1 MASAS
6 LSRESF
12 NDAVEKALEALKDS
26 SIESLTNYQSKA
38 LFHVLNGEDTFV
50 SLPTGHGKSL
60 IYQLAPS
67 VSKHLGPLSEVPIV
81 LVISPLNVLIDD
93 QIASVTKLG
102 ITACKLDA
110 SSLED
115 TVSLAGHEI
124 LFTSPETDG
133 QTLAAASYYRHVT
146 QKFHG
151 NRIFISRMLNR
162 NPKRLSAEV
171 FSSAQKQPKQ
181 NASSQNRKENGSTTL
196 RNTREKPL
204 LAG

>member
-26 SIESLTNYQSKA
+26 SIESLTKYQSKA
-38 LFHVLNGEDTFV
+38 LFNVLNGEDTFV

-60 IYQLAPS
+60 IYQLVPS
-67 VSKHLGPLSEVPIV
+67 VSKHLGLLSEVPIV
-81 LVISPLNVLIDD
+81 LVISPLNALIDD

-115 TVSLAGHEI
+115 TVSLAGNEI
-124 LFTSPETDG
+124 LFTSPELLETG
-133 QTLAAASYYRHVT
+133 GA
-146 QKFHG
+146 
-151 NRIFISRMLNR
+151 
-162 NPKRLSAEV
+162 
-171 FSSAQKQPKQ
+171 
-181 NASSQNRKENGSTTL
+181 RK
-196 RNTREKPL
+196 
-204 LAG
+204 

>member
-26 SIESLTNYQSKA
+26 SIESLTKYQSKA

-67 VSKHLGPLSEVPIV
+67 VSKHLGLLSEVPIV

-133 QTLAAASYYRHVT
+133 QTLVAASYYRHVT

-151 NRIFISRMLNR
+151 NRISSRACSTEIPNGCVQRSFPQHR
-162 NPKRLSAEV
+162 NNQNKTRAAKTTKRMAV
-171 FSSAQKQPKQ
+171 QC
-181 NASSQNRKENGSTTL
+181 
-196 RNTREKPL
+196 
-204 LAG
+204 

>member
-6 LSRESF
+6 LSHESF

-26 SIESLTNYQSKA
+26 SIESLTKYQSKA

-50 SLPTGHGKSL
+50 SLPTSHEKSL

-67 VSKHLGPLSEVPIV
+67 VSKHLGLLSEVPIV
-81 LVISPLNVLIDD
+81 LVISSLNALIDD

-124 LFTSPETDG
+124 LFTSPVVLETG
-133 QTLAAASYYRHVT
+133 GA
-146 QKFHG
+146 
-151 NRIFISRMLNR
+151 
-162 NPKRLSAEV
+162 
-171 FSSAQKQPKQ
+171 
-181 NASSQNRKENGSTTL
+181 RK
-196 RNTREKPL
+196 
-204 LAG
+204 

>member
-6 LSRESF
+6 LSHESF
-12 NDAVEKALEALKDS
+12 NDAFEKALEALKDS
-26 SIESLTNYQSKA
+26 SIESLTKYQSKA

-67 VSKHLGPLSEVPIV
+67 VSKHLGLLSEVVIV
-81 LVISPLNVLIDD
+81 P
-93 QIASVTKLG
+93 
-102 ITACKLDA
+102 
-110 SSLED
+110 
-115 TVSLAGHEI
+115 
-124 LFTSPETDG
+124 
-133 QTLAAASYYRHVT
+133 AAASYYRHVS

-171 FSSAQKQPKQ
+171 FSLALKQPKQ

>member
-26 SIESLTNYQSKA
+26 SIESLTKYQSKA

-67 VSKHLGPLSEVPIV
+67 VSKHLGLLGEVPIV
-81 LVISPLNVLIDD
+81 LVISPLNALIDD

-115 TVSLAGHEI
+115 TVSLASRNRRCEKVKLTGKLQRRHRI
-124 LFTSPETDG
+124 TD
-133 QTLAAASYYRHVT
+133 T
-146 QKFHG
+146 
-151 NRIFISRMLNR
+151 
-162 NPKRLSAEV
+162 
-171 FSSAQKQPKQ
+171 
-181 NASSQNRKENGSTTL
+181 
-196 RNTREKPL
+196 
-204 LAG
+204 

>member
-26 SIESLTNYQSKA
+26 SIQSLTKYQSKA

-67 VSKHLGPLSEVPIV
+67 VSKHLGLLSEVLIV
-81 LVISPLNVLIDD
+81 LINPLNAVIDD

-124 LFTSPETDG
+124 LFTSPEVLETRG
-133 QTLAAASYYRHVT
+133 A
-146 QKFHG
+146 
-151 NRIFISRMLNR
+151 
-162 NPKRLSAEV
+162 
-171 FSSAQKQPKQ
+171 
-181 NASSQNRKENGSTTL
+181 RK
-196 RNTREKPL
+196 
-204 LAG
+204 

>member
-26 SIESLTNYQSKA
+26 SIESSTKYQSKV

-50 SLPTGHGKSL
+50 SLPTGRGKSL

-67 VSKHLGPLSEVPIV
+67 VSKHLSLLSEVPIV
-81 LVISPLNVLIDD
+81 LVISPLNALIDD

-102 ITACKLDA
+102 ITASKLVA
-110 SSLED
+110 SSLDD

-124 LFTSPETDG
+124 LF
-133 QTLAAASYYRHVT
+133 
-146 QKFHG
+146 F
-151 NRIFISRMLNR
+151 
-162 NPKRLSAEV
+162 
-171 FSSAQKQPKQ
+171 
-181 NASSQNRKENGSTTL
+181 
-196 RNTREKPL
+196 
-204 LAG
+204 

>member
-1 MASAS
+1 MSPLYQH

-26 SIESLTNYQSKA
+26 SIESLTKYQSKA

-50 SLPTGHGKSL
+50 SLSTGHGKSL

-67 VSKHLGPLSEVPIV
+67 VSKHLGLLSEVPIV
-81 LVISPLNVLIDD
+81 LVISPLNALIDD

-124 LFTSPETDG
+124 LFTSPEVLETRG
-133 QTLAAASYYRHVT
+133 A
-146 QKFHG
+146 
-151 NRIFISRMLNR
+151 
-162 NPKRLSAEV
+162 
-171 FSSAQKQPKQ
+171 
-181 NASSQNRKENGSTTL
+181 RK
-196 RNTREKPL
+196 
-204 LAG
+204 